1 MTITVRTISNHGG
14 DFRCSATCTVANGLK
29 LPHQF
34 ALGHVAA
41 DAAPHLRSGR
51 RSVALGKPL
60 RSQAASGMGAPLCSA
75 TEALNWHYKFTNFIF
90 SKQNKTKKTCESGGC
105 VRSCTRLP
113 VCCPGRCEYGVL
125 PACSVVGLSCC
136 GTRLSPVSLCHL

>member
-90 SKQNKTKKTCESGGC
+90 SKQNKTKKTVRVVAVYVPAPGYQC
-105 VRSCTRLP
+105 VVLA
-113 VCCPGRCEYGVL
+113 GVSTEFSL
-125 PACSVVGLSCC
+125 PAASWG
-136 GTRLSPVSLCHL
+136 